1 MLVNESRQGRARAR
15 IGQGLGPQ
23 GTGRVAGRGG
33 GARGGGR
40 QARKASGSP
49 PRTGP
54 FLEGV
59 QGFVAR
65 RTCFGGGTVAP
76 MACEEAGR
84 RIGSLC
90 AIEVKGLKRR
100 PPTAGGR
107 PMP

>member
-1 MLVNESRQGRARAR
+1 MVSLSRFMLVNESRQGRARAR

-40 QARKASGSP
+40 QAQKASGSP

-59 QGFVAR
+59 QGEGLGLLRGEPASV
-65 RTCFGGGTVAP
+65 
-76 MACEEAGR
+76 AGR
-84 RIGSLC
+84 
-90 AIEVKGLKRR
+90 
-100 PPTAGGR
+100 
-107 PMP
+107 